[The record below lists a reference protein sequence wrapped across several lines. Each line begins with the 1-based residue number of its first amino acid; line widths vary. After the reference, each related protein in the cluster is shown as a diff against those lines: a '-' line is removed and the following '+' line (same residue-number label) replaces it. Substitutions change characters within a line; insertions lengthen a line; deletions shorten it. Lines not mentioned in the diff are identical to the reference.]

1 MSTFQPFALV
11 LAISL
16 LSFSS
21 IFGQTLQGVVEDDN
35 GSPVAYATIYAP
47 AAEIGVLTDEKGNF
61 SLDLKEIPD
70 TSQVQFSCIG
80 YTSKTLKAG
89 DLRQM
94 KPGIKV
100 ELPVVEYL
108 LKTAEVSAEQI
119 KFKRKKLGMSGIM
132 NGTYGFV
139 TTDKRQIFEM
149 GTLLTPDGPARL
161 NEIVIKVRDMEADSV
176 LMDVNIYDV
185 QFGIVGEP
193 ILKKRVFLEL
203 SQEDVRRDISIDV
216 SAQRITV
223 ERDFL
228 VTFRVLDVVGP
239 FGKIKL
245 SAKTGT
251 GRGFTRTSDG
261 RWQGNYMTPNIRAVV
276 GYKKE

>member
-1 MSTFQPFALV
+1 MYTFKLLAIV

-16 LSFSS
+16 FSFSL
-21 IFGQTLQGVVEDDN
+21 IYGQTLQGIVEDDN
-35 GSPVAYATIYAP
+35 GSPIAYATIYAP
-47 AAEIGVLTDEKGNF
+47 AAEVGVLTDEKGSF

-80 YTSKTLKAG
+80 YTSKTLRAEELRQKKAG
-89 DLRQM
+89 IR
-94 KPGIKV
+94 V
-100 ELPVVEYL
+100 ELPAIKYL
-108 LKTAEVSAEQI
+108 LETAEISAERI

-132 NGTYGFV
+132 NGTYGYV

-161 NEIVIKVRDMEADSV
+161 NEIIIKVRDMEADSV

-185 QFGIVGEP
+185 QFGIVGKP

-203 SQEDVRRDISIDV
+203 SQEDVRRDISIDI

-239 FGKIKL
+239 FGKVKL

-261 RWQGNYMTPNIRAVV
+261 RWRGNYMTPNIRAVV
-276 GYKKE
+276 GYEKK